1 MSFLPYPRGIY
12 NIDYDRVKE
21 RSNRLH
27 AQWKEFRETCDK
39 LHNLRT
45 TVKDLTTDIKNLTSL
60 KYLHE
65 YEVAIQKALDELFSI
80 ENLIKKEIVKY
91 YIENLYASSSN
102 Y

>member
-1 MSFLPYPRGIY
+1 MFFISYPPGIY

-21 RSNRLH
+21 LNNRLY
-27 AQWKEFRETCDK
+27 AQRKEFRETCDK

-45 TVKDLTTDIKNLTSL
+45 TVKDLTIDIKNLTSL

>member
-1 MSFLPYPRGIY
+1 MFFISYPPGIY

-21 RSNRLH
+21 LNNRLY
-27 AQWKEFRETCDK
+27 AQRKEFRETCDK

>member
-1 MSFLPYPRGIY
+1 MFFISYPPGIY
-12 NIDYDRVKE
+12 NIYYDHVKE
-21 RSNRLH
+21 LNNRLH
-27 AQWKEFRETCDK
+27 AQRKEFKETCDK